1 MKAKI
6 YFLAMAFVALLMVG
20 CSDDDGIQLTQDEI
34 IGDIN
39 TGKQVGIKG
48 NSLVIYTT
56 QGARVNVQGAKGKIS
71 AQSSDE
77 KVVTVTCIHETGQ
90 YGKDERI
97 SLSAI
102 AVGKAI
108 VTVTDEDGNEAKLAV
123 EVKDVETL
131 WKTTQVFSGYQK
143 YCKVEGVSKE
153 DSLVIAS
160 DAIASKPYEAV
171 KFKSRG
177 DVFTVSRIQFLAG
190 GKMLVDGYYTTTY
203 NEDHSILYFEVG
215 DGNIIFF
222 MIADFKCH
230 SYGIVFIIKGYELRG
245 IFQPPPTA
253 MCKKS
258 CRLSMDRS
266 RFHSDYLIK
275 APNGFVAYGQIISR
289 YNVVLVVFKGKRMP
303 LSYTPTTII

>member
-6 YFLAMAFVALLMVG
+6 YFLAMALVALLMVG

-56 QGARVNVQGAKGKIS
+56 QGACVNVQGAKGKIS

-131 WKTTQVFSGYQK
+131 WETTQVFSGYQK

-153 DSLVIAS
+153 
-160 DAIASKPYEAV
+160 EAEAA
-171 KFKSRG
+171 K
-177 DVFTVSRIQFLAG
+177 
-190 GKMLVDGYYTTTY
+190 
-203 NEDHSILYFEVG
+203 
-215 DGNIIFF
+215 
-222 MIADFKCH
+222 
-230 SYGIVFIIKGYELRG
+230 
-245 IFQPPPTA
+245 TA
-253 MCKKS
+253 LEAEGAKVTLK
-258 CRLSMDRS
+258 
-266 RFHSDYLIK
+266 
-275 APNGFVAYGQIISR
+275 
-289 YNVVLVVFKGKRMP
+289 
-303 LSYTPTTII
+303 

>member
-108 VTVTDEDGNEAKLAV
+108 VTVTEMKMVMRQNLP
-123 EVKDVETL
+123 
-131 WKTTQVFSGYQK
+131 W
-143 YCKVEGVSKE
+143 
-153 DSLVIAS
+153 
-160 DAIASKPYEAV
+160 
-171 KFKSRG
+171 KSR
-177 DVFTVSRIQFLAG
+177 
-190 GKMLVDGYYTTTY
+190 MLRR
-203 NEDHSILYFEVG
+203 
-215 DGNIIFF
+215 
-222 MIADFKCH
+222 
-230 SYGIVFIIKGYELRG
+230 YG
-245 IFQPPPTA
+245 
-253 MCKKS
+253 
-258 CRLSMDRS
+258 RL
-266 RFHSDYLIK
+266 HKY
-275 APNGFVAYGQIISR
+275 
-289 YNVVLVVFKGKRMP
+289 LVVIKNIVRWRVFPRKI
-303 LSYTPTTII
+303 LW

>member
-77 KVVTVTCIHETGQ
+77 KVVTVTCIHKTGQ

-131 WKTTQVFSGYQK
+131 WKTTQVFSGYQNI
-143 YCKVEGVSKE
+143 V
-153 DSLVIAS
+153 
-160 DAIASKPYEAV
+160 
-171 KFKSRG
+171 RWR
-177 DVFTVSRIQFLAG
+177 VFPR
-190 GKMLVDGYYTTTY
+190 K
-203 NEDHSILYFEVG
+203 ILW
-215 DGNIIFF
+215 
-222 MIADFKCH
+222 
-230 SYGIVFIIKGYELRG
+230 
-245 IFQPPPTA
+245 
-253 MCKKS
+253 
-258 CRLSMDRS
+258 
-266 RFHSDYLIK
+266 
-275 APNGFVAYGQIISR
+275 
-289 YNVVLVVFKGKRMP
+289 
-303 LSYTPTTII
+303 